1 MITHRL
7 NDLIR
12 VLTMLSAILL
22 PLTLI
27 TGFYGMNIDSLP
39 LAHHGAGR
47 WSSPGRLMA
56 AISGGLVWY
65 FRRKKW
71 L

>member
-1 MITHRL
+1 
-7 NDLIR
+7 
-12 VLTMLSAILL
+12 LSATLL

-39 LAHHGAGR
+39 LAQNGVLSVLFLVGMMVVVCGALLWFFKR
-47 WSSPGRLMA
+47 N
-56 AISGGLVWY
+56 
-65 FRRKKW
+65 KW